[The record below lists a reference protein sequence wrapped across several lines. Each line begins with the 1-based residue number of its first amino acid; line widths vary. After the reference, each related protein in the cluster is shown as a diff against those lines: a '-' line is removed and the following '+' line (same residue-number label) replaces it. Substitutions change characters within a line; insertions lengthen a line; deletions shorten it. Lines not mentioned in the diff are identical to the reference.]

1 MRIYLDTCFSGKS
14 GNGWITKNISGLS
27 VEIRMPKIPKKIV
40 VVSAAKVNEP
50 ANWDVEAEQG
60 LFTKHLLLALNGK
73 ADLKKYG
80 GNKDGQVTLKEL
92 KEYLDDEMTYQA
104 ATMNRRQNADISGNL
119 QTVLSTY

>member
-1 MRIYLDTCFSGKS
+1 
-14 GNGWITKNISGLS
+14 
-27 VEIRMPKIPKKIV
+27 MPKIPKKIV

>member
-1 MRIYLDTCFSGKS
+1 MTNFERVSRGMELLY
-14 GNGWITKNISGLS
+14 SGL
-27 VEIRMPKIPKKIV
+27 MPYFAREMK
-40 VVSAAKVNEP
+40 AEQGED
-50 ANWDVEAEQG
+50 WDVEAEQG

-80 GNKDGQVTLKEL
+80 GNKDGRVSLKEL

-104 ATMNRRQNADISGNL
+104 TTMNRRQNADISGNL